1 MNELGSVTTWLERL
15 KAGERREEAVERLW
29 HRYFADLVTKARGH
43 LRAQSRAIDG
53 EDVALSVF
61 DRLVLA
67 VAAGRF
73 PQLDNRNDLWQVLL
87 VLTARKAKNVKR
99 NEGRLK
105 RGGGQ
110 AIHSLHASDSDEK
123 GIQLAG
129 MDPDPAEAAALAE
142 GLERLLDGLGDV
154 QLRNVAIWALEGHTN
169 EEIAEKLGRS
179 VATAERKRKLIRE
192 KWAEQEN

>member
-1 MNELGSVTTWLERL
+1 
-15 KAGERREEAVERLW
+15 
-29 HRYFADLVTKARGH
+29 
-43 LRAQSRAIDG
+43 
-53 EDVALSVF
+53 
-61 DRLVLA
+61 
-67 VAAGRF
+67 
-73 PQLDNRNDLWQVLL
+73 
-87 VLTARKAKNVKR
+87 
-99 NEGRLK
+99 
-105 RGGGQ
+105 
-110 AIHSLHASDSDEK
+110 
-123 GIQLAG
+123 